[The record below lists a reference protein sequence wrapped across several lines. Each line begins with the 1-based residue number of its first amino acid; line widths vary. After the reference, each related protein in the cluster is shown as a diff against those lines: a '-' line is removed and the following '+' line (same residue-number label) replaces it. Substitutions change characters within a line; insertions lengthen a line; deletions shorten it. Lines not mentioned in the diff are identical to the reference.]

1 MNGGSGVNRFYLTT
15 FFLLVARICWGDADT
30 AIGVGLENPSAERV
44 RIALIID
51 DLGYVRQPGQR
62 VVALNGPV
70 ACAIL
75 PHTPYAESI
84 AREAKLAG
92 KEVMLHLPLQ
102 AVAEFEATGL
112 GTIKIDTTEA
122 QLVRIFDANIDSIPH
137 VVGVNNHM
145 GSMLTQH
152 PGHMNWLMGA
162 LKARGN
168 LFFVD
173 SYTSDASV
181 ALQMARE
188 HGVPATRRDVF
199 LDNVQTHTAVAREF
213 QRLITLARKHGSA
226 VGIGHPY
233 PVTLNFLEN
242 MLPRLPS
249 QGIDVVPVRELI
261 SGKRTAMKAE
271 LAKN

>member
-1 MNGGSGVNRFYLTT
+1 MNGGAGVNRFYLAVCA
-15 FFLLVARICWGDADT
+15 LLVARVCMGDAASDQ
-30 AIGVGLENPSAERV
+30 AVDRAGERV

-51 DLGYVRQPGQR
+51 DLGYVKQPAER
-62 VVALNGPV
+62 TVALAGPV

-75 PHTPYAESI
+75 PHTPYASAI
-84 AREAKLAG
+84 ARQAHLAG

-102 AVAEFEATGL
+102 AVAEYETPGL
-112 GTIKIDTTEA
+112 GTIKIDTTES
-122 QLVRIFDANIDSIPH
+122 QLVRIFDADIESIPH

-162 LKARGN
+162 IKTRGG

-173 SYTSDASV
+173 SYTSEASV
-181 ALQMARE
+181 ALQMAHE
-188 HGVPATRRDVF
+188 HGVPSTRRDVF
-199 LDNVQTHTAVAREF
+199 LDNVQTPTAIDKEFRRLVA
-213 QRLITLARKHGSA
+213 LARKRGSA

-233 PVTLNFLEN
+233 PVTLNYLEAI
-242 MLPRLPS
+242 LPQLKD
-249 QGIDVVPVRELI
+249 QGVDLVPVREVI
-261 SGKRTAMKAE
+261 SAERTGEKAE

>member
-1 MNGGSGVNRFYLTT
+1 MNGGSGVSRFYLATCV
-15 FFLLVARICWGDADT
+15 LLVARTCWSDVVVDGGHAPGDRP
-30 AIGVGLENPSAERV
+30 VERV

-62 VVALNGPV
+62 AVALSGPV

-75 PHTPYAESI
+75 PHTPYAGSI
-84 AREAKLAG
+84 ARQAHLAG
-92 KEVMLHLPLQ
+92 KEVLLHLPLQ
-102 AVAEFEATGL
+102 AVVENGSSGL
-112 GTIKIDTTEA
+112 GTIKIDTTQA

-162 LKARGN
+162 LKARGD

-173 SYTSDASV
+173 SYTSEASV

-188 HGVPATRRDVF
+188 HGVRSSRRDVF
-199 LDNVQTHTAVAREF
+199 LDNVQSRTAIDKEF
-213 QRLITLARKHGSA
+213 RRLIELARKRGGA
-226 VGIGHPY
+226 IGIGHPY
-233 PVTLNFLEN
+233 PVTLNYLESV
-242 MLPRLPS
+242 LPRLANE
-249 QGIDVVPVRELI
+249 GIDLIPVSELI
-261 SGKRTAMKAE
+261 SEQLPASNAE

>member
-1 MNGGSGVNRFYLTT
+1 MNGGSGVNRFYLATV
-15 FFLLVARICWGDADT
+15 FLLVARIGWSEAD
-30 AIGVGLENPSAERV
+30 IDGIEGLEDAAAGRV

-51 DLGYVRQPGQR
+51 DLGHVRQPGQR
-62 VVALNGPV
+62 AIALSGPV

-75 PHTPYAESI
+75 PHTPYASSI
-84 AREAKLAG
+84 AREAHLAG

-122 QLVRIFDANIDSIPH
+122 QLMRIFDANIDSIPH

-188 HGVPATRRDVF
+188 HGVPSTRRDVF

-213 QRLITLARKHGSA
+213 QRLITLARQRGSA

-233 PVTLNFLEN
+233 PVTLNFLESI
-242 MLPRLPS
+242 LPRLAS
-249 QGIDVVPVRELI
+249 QGIDLVPVRELI
-261 SGKRTAMKAE
+261 SGKRSAINAE
-271 LAKN
+271 LAKH